1 MKKPLVIFG
10 TGDIAQLA
18 HYYFSHDSDYEV
30 VAFTVD
36 AAYVKE
42 PTFLNLPV
50 VPFES
55 VAQSHAP
62 DSHHMFIAVSYA
74 KLNRVRKEKYLAAR
88 ELGYPLASYVSST
101 SVAWSRPPSGK
112 TASSWKT
119 TQSSPLRVSATTS
132 RCGAAII
139 SAITPRSAITASSL
153 PTSSFPAA

>member
-62 DSHHMFIAVSYA
+62 D
-74 KLNRVRKEKYLAAR
+74 
-88 ELGYPLASYVSST
+88 
-101 SVAWSRPPSGK
+101 
-112 TASSWKT
+112 
-119 TQSSPLRVSATTS
+119 
-132 RCGAAII
+132 
-139 SAITPRSAITASSL
+139 
-153 PTSSFPAA
+153 